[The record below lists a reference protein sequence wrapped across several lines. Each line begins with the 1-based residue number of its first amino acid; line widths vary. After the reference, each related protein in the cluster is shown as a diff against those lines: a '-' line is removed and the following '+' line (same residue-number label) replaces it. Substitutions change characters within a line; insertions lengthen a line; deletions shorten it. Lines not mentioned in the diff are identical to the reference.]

1 MSQTIAGGCACGAIR
16 YETDATPVV
25 MLNCHCRDCQ
35 RASGSGYAAHLVV
48 PKATVR
54 VQGEPRYYKTVGD
67 AGRAVERGFCVVCG
81 SPVMSKLERMPD
93 ILALRAASLNDP
105 SLYKPAMDTFTDSA
119 WHWDAMTVN
128 SQKLPKGI
136 AG

>member
-1 MSQTIAGGCACGAIR
+1 MPLTWWFPKQRSASRANRAITR
-16 YETDATPVV
+16 RLV
-25 MLNCHCRDCQ
+25 ML
-35 RASGSGYAAHLVV
+35 
-48 PKATVR
+48 
-54 VQGEPRYYKTVGD
+54 
-67 AGRAVERGFCVVCG
+67 AGQSSAVFVWSAG

-93 ILALRAASLNDP
+93 ILALRAASLDDP

>member
-1 MSQTIAGGCACGAIR
+1 
-16 YETDATPVV
+16 
-25 MLNCHCRDCQ
+25 
-35 RASGSGYAAHLVV
+35 
-48 PKATVR
+48 
-54 VQGEPRYYKTVGD
+54 
-67 AGRAVERGFCVVCG
+67 
-81 SPVMSKLERMPD
+81 MSKLERMPD
-93 ILALRAASLNDP
+93 ILALRAASLDDP